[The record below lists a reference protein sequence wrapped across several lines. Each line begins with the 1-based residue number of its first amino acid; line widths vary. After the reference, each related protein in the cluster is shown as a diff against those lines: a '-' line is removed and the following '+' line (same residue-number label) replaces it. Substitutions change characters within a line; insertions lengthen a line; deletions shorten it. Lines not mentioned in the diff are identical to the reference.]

1 MFEKY
6 IKWNWVRIL
15 EILATLLSRLQ
26 SARTECDQHG
36 EWWTQV
42 ISAHRHP
49 ADLYRILWTSHQDL
63 VVNKASVQEYIY

>member
-15 EILATLLSRLQ
+15 EILAILLSRLQ

-36 EWWTQV
+36 KWWTQV
-42 ISAHRHP
+42 IPAHRHP
-49 ADLYRILWTSHQDL
+49 ADLYWILWTRHQDL